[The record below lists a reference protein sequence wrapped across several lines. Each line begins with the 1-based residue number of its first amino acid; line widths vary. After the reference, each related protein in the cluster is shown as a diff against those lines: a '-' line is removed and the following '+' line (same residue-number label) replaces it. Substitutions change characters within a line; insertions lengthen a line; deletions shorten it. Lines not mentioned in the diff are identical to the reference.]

1 MCVCVRVLRVCTC
14 TGRTHSDESLT
25 SVKLKDKSG
34 SELSFNSDN
43 NNVSTH
49 IILVKIMIIM
59 YNSIDRECIK
69 LSVGNVY

>member
-1 MCVCVRVLRVCTC
+1 MSVCVRVLRVCTC
-14 TGRTHSDESLT
+14 TGRTHSD
-25 SVKLKDKSG
+25 KSG

-43 NNVSTH
+43 YNVSTY

-69 LSVGNVY
+69 LAVWNVY